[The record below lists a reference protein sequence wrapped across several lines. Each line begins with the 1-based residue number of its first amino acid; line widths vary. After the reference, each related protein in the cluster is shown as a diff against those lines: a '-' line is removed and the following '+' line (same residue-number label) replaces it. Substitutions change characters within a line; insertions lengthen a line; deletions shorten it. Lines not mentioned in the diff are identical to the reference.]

1 MNILIGEY
9 FCHICYAKLPSKARF
24 KFHLIKHE
32 DKNASV
38 TYYKCLVCVDK
49 NRTKYPSLDSVKNH
63 LKSMHDLSE
72 EEIGNG
78 IEKYKKVRKF
88 FKMKIDTTF
97 QEVQNFFSDI
107 LI

>member
-1 MNILIGEY
+1 
-9 FCHICYAKLPSKARF
+9 
-24 KFHLIKHE
+24 
-32 DKNASV
+32 
-38 TYYKCLVCVDK
+38 
-49 NRTKYPSLDSVKNH
+49 
-63 LKSMHDLSE
+63 MHDLSE